1 MHPLRAPLHAIGC
14 VLGTL
19 APLTL
24 GACLGD
30 LPSPSRVDDLRIL
43 AVRAE
48 PPEAPPG
55 AAVALDALVVDPQGR
70 LITYHWY
77 ACVLPESGQGF
88 FGGGSET
95 QTSGGNGAA
104 LDDDAEGSSCIAK
117 VAANRPYALDLGT
130 APSATLP
137 IPSDFFATDEPLR
150 TAYELPESLA
160 LPPEVRD
167 LFLGIAGV
175 NYTVTLV
182 AEVDGRR
189 VEATKRVNVSLDSL
203 LPDNAR
209 NLNPTDLAIHLA
221 PQDDADDATPPTRA
235 APPADQSC
243 FVGVP
248 TTSPTALALAN
259 DTRYVLTPINLPDPR
274 TSYVVLLAGT
284 TTTQPFEIQTT
295 QEYAFYSFFATV
307 GGFQKTVSRAPGEPA
322 TEWSLAKDESGP
334 ADLWVVLRD
343 GRGGVAWC
351 HSPLLLA
358 PP

>member
-1 MHPLRAPLHAIGC
+1 MQPRRTPLHTLGR
-14 VLGTL
+14 VLAML
-19 APLTL
+19 ALLTL

-30 LPSPSRVDDLRIL
+30 LPSPSKVDDLRIL
-43 AVRAE
+43 AMRAE

-77 ACVLPESGQGF
+77 ACVIPETGQGF
-88 FGGGSET
+88 FGGGGET
-95 QTSGGNGAA
+95 QTSGGDGSA
-104 LDDDAEGSSCIAK
+104 LDDDPDGSSCVAK
-117 VAANRPYALDLGT
+117 VAAGRPYALDLGT
-130 APSATLP
+130 SPTATLP
-137 IPSDFFATDEPLR
+137 IPSDFFATDDPLR
-150 TAYELPESLA
+150 TAYALPESLA
-160 LPPEVRD
+160 LPPDIRD

-189 VEATKRVNVSLDSL
+189 IEATKRVNVSLDSL
-203 LPDNAR
+203 LPNNAR
-209 NLNPTDLAIHLA
+209 NLNPTDLALHLA
-221 PQDDADDATPPTRA
+221 PKEDAVTPPTAA
-235 APPADQSC
+235 APPADQRC
-243 FVGVP
+243 LVGVQ
-248 TTSPTALALAN
+248 TTSPAPLAS

-284 TTTQPFEIQTT
+284 TTTQPFEIQTVE
-295 QEYAFYSFFATV
+295 EYAFYSFFATV

-322 TEWSLAKDESGP
+322 TEWSLGKDESGP